1 VHCPAVESVGKK
13 AELLTRGQQA
23 TSLPAVDRNGEAAA
37 QQEEAS
43 GRRRVGMLDLAG
55 RLYDE

>member
-1 VHCPAVESVGKK
+1 VHCPTVEGVGKK

-43 GRRRVGMLDLAG
+43 GRRVGMWDLAG